1 MNTDKTFNYLVTDIG
16 TGNVRVAL
24 IDSHGKLIG
33 IERDEVHYH
42 RDGTHPE
49 ALYFDP
55 AQLWEQIMTL
65 AGKLLSRF
73 PDIKI
78 RAITASSQREGIVL
92 TDREGRS
99 LIGLPNHDHR
109 GREWESV
116 ITDPEKIYRLCGRF
130 PGSIFSALKLYGIKK
145 KRPELF
151 NATETC
157 MSISDWAQYRFCG
170 VAGYE
175 HSQASETLLYDISAR
190 QWSAGLCREFDI
202 NPGILPPLRESGTL
216 LGSVLPEVT
225 EKLGISTAVE
235 VIVGGADTQLAIH
248 STRPETDDVIVVAG
262 TTTPVVKLLPS
273 YTLDPQM
280 KTWTGRHTDPD
291 HFVLETNAGV
301 TGLNYQRLKSL
312 FYPDCGYARIEE
324 EMSPYNDPSCVA
336 SLGSLIASET
346 SAITSGGFRF
356 ITPVPHHLKRS
367 DFMLATLWDMAF
379 CIAENYSYLQSVNGH
394 DKDYIWGC
402 GGGFQSATFARI
414 LADVLQ
420 KKIRIHTGSEHA
432 TIAGAAYCCNQTYG
446 LKVQPPEDSITE
458 YFPKNKVPAS
468 VSEAWRQT
476 RETFIR

>member
-1 MNTDKTFNYLVTDIG
+1 MNTDKTLNYLVTDIG

-24 IDSHGKLIG
+24 IDSDGELKG

-42 RDGTHPE
+42 GDNTHPE
-49 ALYFDP
+49 ALCFDP
-55 AQLWEQIMTL
+55 GQLWDQIMAL
-65 AGKLLSRF
+65 AKKLLSRF
-73 PDIKI
+73 PDTEIK
-78 RAITASSQREGIVL
+78 AITASSQREGIVL
-92 TDREGRS
+92 TDREGHN

-116 ITDPEKIYRLCGRF
+116 VTDPEKIYRLCGRY

-145 KRPELF
+145 KRTDLF
-151 NATETC
+151 DATETF
-157 MSISDWAQYRFCG
+157 MSISDWAQYQFSG
-170 VAGYE
+170 VTGYE
-175 HSQASETLLYDISAR
+175 HSQASETLLYDVSAR

-202 NPGILPPLRESGTL
+202 NPDTLPPLRESGTL
-216 LGSVLPEVT
+216 LGTVLPEIA
-225 EKLGISTAVE
+225 EELGISTETE

-262 TTTPVVKLLPS
+262 TTTPIVKLLPS
-273 YTLDPQM
+273 YTLDPRM

-312 FYPDCGYARIEE
+312 LYPDCGYERIEE
-324 EMSPYNDPSCVA
+324 EMKPYNDPSCTA

-346 SAITSGGFRF
+346 NPITSGGFRF
-356 ITPVPHHLKRS
+356 STPLSDHLKRS

-379 CIAENYSYLQSVNGH
+379 CIAENYKYLQSVNGH

-402 GGGFQSATFARI
+402 GGGFQSATLAQI
-414 LADVLQ
+414 LSDVLQ
-420 KKIRIHTGSEHA
+420 KKIRIHTGFEHA

-446 LKVQPPEDSITE
+446 LEVQPPEDSITE
-458 YFPKNKVPAS
+458 YTPKNKVP
-468 VSEAWRQT
+468 VSISDAWQQT
-476 RETFIR
+476 RRTFTK